1 MSITITFRKAKNT
14 ITFWG
19 IIDLVKTPIV
29 SEIKNKTLVKIG
41 GNIVI
46 ASEIFPSRSK
56 KNERWKPHP
65 KQSNPVSFLKR
76 QGSM

>member
-1 MSITITFRKAKNT
+1 MSIKITFRKPKN
-14 ITFWG
+14 IINFWG
-19 IIDLVKTPIV
+19 IIDLVKTPIA
-29 SEIKNKTLVKIG
+29 SEIKNKILVKIG

-56 KNERWKPHP
+56 KNARWKPHP